1 MNHELK
7 SRQEIEEKSTQ
18 YDQDF
23 EANEGDLAQY
33 TEDCRIT
40 RDTLSHIQGGTQEGF
55 TEVSDHI
62 EAAREVTVEKF
73 DETGQRLEELEQENL
88 SYQGELED
96 SRDAVH
102 HDVEELDSIKGQ
114 IRTQEAQGDLE
125 QATRSAQ
132 QDIEQLQTQISRAQS
147 SREETHREYESLKQ
161 QISSYKE

>member
-23 EANEGDLAQY
+23 DANGGDLTQY
-33 TEDCRIT
+33 TVECQTIRG
-40 RDTLSHIQGGTQEGF
+40 TLNHLHGGTQEGF
-55 TEVSDHI
+55 KEVSDHI
-62 EAAREVTVEKF
+62 EAARDVTVEKF
-73 DETGQRLEELEQENL
+73 DETGQHLEELEQENL

-96 SRDAVH
+96 SRDAAH

-114 IRTQEAQGDLE
+114 IRTQEAQSDLE
-125 QATRSAQ
+125 QATCSAQ

-147 SREETHREYESLKQ
+147 SREEAHREYESLKQ